1 MRARLHVRS
10 RRAGF
15 FREGTHELCD
25 PAATQQLRPE
35 STAALDAWLASGRE
49 AADAVEAVTVVENVA
64 ASERVLLIEPREG
77 RRFEPSGP
85 ELLTSGLTG
94 VSLQAGPRVVTLA
107 GAITVR
113 DTATDLFGFEPPIPS
128 DAIWTRRASSFF
140 QGNRFLIGPLVRR
153 VIELAAGE
161 RVVDLYAGVGLFAVG
176 LAATGVR
183 VVAVEGDA
191 SSGADLEANARPFRD
206 RLHVERAAVEAVVG
220 TALEPPP
227 NVVIVDPPRTGLSP
241 AALRGIAAWRAP
253 RIVYASCDPP
263 TLARDAARLATSGYA
278 LSSIECLDLFPN
290 TAHVESIAVFTLR

>member
-1 MRARLHVRS
+1 
-10 RRAGF
+10 
-15 FREGTHELCD
+15 
-25 PAATQQLRPE
+25 
-35 STAALDAWLASGRE
+35 
-49 AADAVEAVTVVENVA
+49 
-64 ASERVLLIEPREG
+64 
-77 RRFEPSGP
+77 
-85 ELLTSGLTG
+85 
-94 VSLQAGPRVVTLA
+94 VTLA